1 MAFTGSFTVT
11 QTSDFTS
18 LTVNDT
24 SSYSS
29 EGQGTFAG
37 RRVYLYKIDGTTLVP
52 SGISTSYIDFPFS
65 VGASLLISDVLDTDY
80 ALLVNVV
87 WVSNNPQPGSTYT
100 AQDVKVFLNYLKQ
113 FKSGQI
119 SNLSDDPSILNDTN
133 WYASLFKLQTEINSA
148 ESAREDGQQ
157 FSAQAAINRGL
168 YLMQNSQYF
177 F

>member
-1 MAFTGSFTVT
+1 MFTGTFTVT

-29 EGQGTFAG
+29 EGQGTFSG

-52 SGISTSYIDFPFS
+52 TGTTTTYVDFPFS
-65 VGASLLISDVLDTDY
+65 AGASLLISGVLNTDY

-87 WVSNNPQPGSTYT
+87 WLSNNPQPGSVYT
-100 AQDVKVFLNYLKQ
+100 AQNIEVFLNYLKQ
-113 FKSGQI
+113 FRSGQV

-133 WYASLFKLQTEINSA
+133 WYTDLFKLQTEINNA
-148 ESAREDGQQ
+148 QESGADGQQ

-168 YLMQNSQYF
+168 YLMQNSQF
-177 F
+177 FF